1 MFWFQA
7 PGFKKVRCF
16 VLKYNFSFQFNM
28 DGIAVSLPSSI
39 KSPINSYARSPLV
52 SVPSF
57 NDPAKSHWEGV
68 HSKIDT
74 MTRVVSIFQSV

>member
-1 MFWFQA
+1 
-7 PGFKKVRCF
+7 
-16 VLKYNFSFQFNM
+16 M

-74 MTRVVSIFQSV
+74 MTRVVSIS